1 MRKLAVLAI
10 KEALV
15 AFRDRGALLTMLAT
29 PLALTLVM
37 MAAFGGGGNSSP
49 LSEIPVLLLNRDT
62 GTFGQVLTDIF
73 FSSSVGNLVMPTLI
87 ENEAEAAARA
97 RVDADEV
104 AALVIIPEDFSARIF
119 PFGARAQA
127 LTGVDVTTLAPNAT
141 LTPEQQMGFAQ
152 AFMESQMLG
161 EETGEPSR
169 ADPVIVQIYASPD
182 WRISTLIVKAIVSQ
196 GLERL
201 NIQIAGTTNI
211 VARLAAGMLQAG
223 QTDVD
228 VAAAMGAMSA
238 GNTGQ
243 GTAGD
248 ANVNL
253 PIKLVTT
260 STTGR
265 GFSWLGYYASSMAVL
280 FLMFAVT
287 SGGRT
292 LLAERQRGTLP
303 RLLISPTPALT
314 ILLGKMGGIVLT
326 GVLQMLIL
334 WGATTLIGAYWGHP
348 GGVLLTIVLLVI
360 CASSVGALI
369 SAWARTPGQASAIG
383 SAVTLIGGAL
393 SGSFFVRWNLPQ
405 WVQNLSL
412 VTPNAWGI
420 EILSR
425 LQAGRA
431 LTAILPWLGGMVLL
445 TVLYYTLALVGFRR
459 QFK

>member
-1 MRKLAVLAI
+1 MRKLAVLAF
-10 KEALV
+10 KEVMV
-15 AFRDRGALLTMLAT
+15 AFRDVGALVTMLAT

-37 MAAFGGGGNSSP
+37 MAAFGSGDSTPISD
-49 LSEIPVLLLNRDT
+49 IPVLLLNKDT
-62 GTFGQVLTDIF
+62 GVFGQTLTDVF
-73 FSSSVGNLVMPTLI
+73 FSVSVGDLVTPTLV
-87 ENEAEAAARA
+87 EDEATTVAAARA

-104 AALVIIPEDFSARIF
+104 AALVIIPEDFSARVF
-119 PFGARAQA
+119 PFGTRAQE
-127 LTGVDVTTLAPNAT
+127 LTGMDVTKLAPDAT
-141 LTPEQQMGFAQ
+141 LTPEQQAGLAQ
-152 AFMESQMLG
+152 AFVESQA
-161 EETGEPSR
+161 PV
-169 ADPVIVQIYASPD
+169 DPVIVEIYASPD
-182 WRISTLIVKAIVSQ
+182 RRISTLIVKAIVSQ
-196 GLERL
+196 SLERL

-211 VARLAAGMLQAG
+211 VTRLMAGMIQAG
-223 QTDVD
+223 QTDMD
-228 VAAAMGAMSA
+228 VAAAMGAT
-238 GNTGQ
+238 NPE
-243 GTAGD
+243 TAGQEASAAD
-248 ANVNL
+248 L
-253 PIKLVTT
+253 PIKLNIT
-260 STTGR
+260 SATGR

-303 RLLISPTPALT
+303 RLLITPTTPLT
-314 ILLGKMGGIVLT
+314 VLLGKMGGIVLT

-348 GGVLLTIVLLVI
+348 GGVLLTIVLLVT

-383 SAVTLIGGAL
+383 SAITLIGGAL

-405 WVQNLSL
+405 WVQYVSL

-425 LQAGRA
+425 LQAGRDPVV
-431 LTAILPWLGGMVLL
+431 ILPWLGGMLLL
-445 TVLYYTLALVGFRR
+445 TIVYYGLALLGFRR

>member
-1 MRKLAVLAI
+1 MRKLVVLAF
-10 KEALV
+10 KEVLV
-15 AFRDRGALLTMLAT
+15 AFRDVGALLTMLAT

-37 MAAFGGGGNSSP
+37 MAAFGSGSNSSP
-49 LSEIPVLLLNRDT
+49 ISDIPVLLLNQDA
-62 GTFGQVLTDIF
+62 GTFGQALTDIF
-73 FSSSVGNLVMPTLI
+73 FSPSVGDLVTPTLV
-87 ENEAEAAARA
+87 EDEAAARA
-97 RVDADEV
+97 RVNADEV
-104 AALVIIPEDFSARIF
+104 AALVIIPEDFSARVF
-119 PFGARAQA
+119 PFGVRAQA
-127 LTGVDVTTLAPNAT
+127 LTGVDVTTLAPDAA
-141 LTPEQQMGFAQ
+141 LTPEQQAGFAQ
-152 AFMESQMLG
+152 AFMESQSPS
-161 EETGEPSR
+161 EP
-169 ADPVIVQIYASPD
+169 VVVEIYASPD
-182 WRISTLIVKAIVSQ
+182 WRISALIVKAIVSQ

-201 NIQIAGTTNI
+201 NIQIAGTITI
-211 VARLAAGMLQAG
+211 VTRLMAGMLQAG
-223 QTDVD
+223 QSDMD
-228 VAAAMGAMSA
+228 VAAAMRAMQPGAA
-238 GNTGQ
+238 GQ
-243 GTAGD
+243 EAAGGAD
-248 ANVNL
+248 VEL
-253 PIKLVTT
+253 PIKLTTT
-260 STTGR
+260 SATGR
-265 GFSWLGYYASSMAVL
+265 GFSWLGYYATSMAVL

-287 SGGRT
+287 AGGRT

-334 WGATTLIGAYWGHP
+334 WGTTALIGAYWGHP

-405 WVQNLSL
+405 WVQVLSL

-431 LTAILPWLGGMVLL
+431 PSAILPWLGGMILL
-445 TVLYYTLALVGFRR
+445 TIIYYGAALVGFRR

>member
-15 AFRDRGALLTMLAT
+15 AFRDRGALAMMLAT

-37 MAAFGGGGNSSP
+37 MAAFGGGGSSP
-49 LSEIPVLLLNRDT
+49 ISDIPVLLLNRDT

-73 FSSSVGNLVMPTLI
+73 FSSSVGNLVTPALV
-87 ENEAEAAARA
+87 EDEAEAAARA

-104 AALVIIPEDFSARIF
+104 AALVIIPQDFSARIF

-127 LTGVDVTTLAPNAT
+127 LTGVDIATLAPDAT

-152 AFMESQMLG
+152 AFVESQMPG
-161 EETGEPSR
+161 EEAGESLQV
-169 ADPVIVQIYASPD
+169 DPVIVEIYASPD
-182 WRISTLIVKAIVSQ
+182 RRISALVVKAIVSQ

-201 NIQIAGTTNI
+201 NIQVVGTTNI

-223 QTDVD
+223 QPGVE

-238 GNTGQ
+238 GSVGQ
-243 GTAGD
+243 ETAGGAGVD
-248 ANVNL
+248 L

-303 RLLISPTPALT
+303 RLLISPTSALT
-314 ILLGKMGGIVLT
+314 ILVGKMGGIVLT

-369 SAWARTPGQASAIG
+369 SAWAKTPGQAGAIG

-405 WVQNLSL
+405 WVQYLSL

-420 EILSR
+420 EILAR

-431 LTAILPWLGGMVLL
+431 PAAILPWLGGMILL
-445 TVLYYTLALVGFRR
+445 TIFYYGVALVGFRR

>member
-1 MRKLAVLAI
+1 MRKLTVLAF

-15 AFRDRGALLTMLAT
+15 AFRDRGALAMMLVT
-29 PLALTLVM
+29 PLALTLIM
-37 MAAFGGGGNSSP
+37 MAAFGSGSNSTPISD
-49 LSEIPVLLLNRDT
+49 IPVLLLNRDT

-73 FSSSVGNLVMPTLI
+73 FSSSVGNLVAPTLI
-87 ENEAEAAARA
+87 EDESEAAARA

-104 AALVIIPEDFSARIF
+104 AALVIIPQDFSARIF

-127 LTGVDVTTLAPNAT
+127 LTGVDVMALSSDAA
-141 LTPEQQMGFAQ
+141 LTPEQQAGLAQ
-152 AFMESQMLG
+152 AFMESQTRS
-161 EETGEPSR
+161 EEARTDS
-169 ADPVIVQIYASPD
+169 VIVEIYASPD
-182 WRISTLIVKAIVSQ
+182 RRIGALIVKAIVSQ

-211 VARLAAGMLQAG
+211 VARLAVGMLQAG
-223 QTDVD
+223 QTNVD

-238 GNTGQ
+238 GSVGQ
-243 GTAGD
+243 ETAGGAGVD
-248 ANVNL
+248 L

-303 RLLISPTPALT
+303 RLLISPTSALT

-348 GGVLLTIVLLVI
+348 GGVLLTIVLLVT

-383 SAVTLIGGAL
+383 SAITLIGGAL

-405 WVQNLSL
+405 WVQYLSL

-431 LTAILPWLGGMVLL
+431 ATTILPWLGGMVLL
-445 TVLYYTLALVGFRR
+445 TIFYYALALVGFRR

>member
-1 MRKLAVLAI
+1 
-10 KEALV
+10 LV
-15 AFRDRGALLTMLAT
+15 AFRDRGALVTMLAT

-37 MAAFGGGGNSSP
+37 MAAFGNGGSSP
-49 LSEIPVLLLNRDT
+49 ISDIPVLLLNRDT

-73 FSSSVGNLVMPTLI
+73 FSSAVGNLVTPALV
-87 ENEAEAAARA
+87 EDEAASEVTARA

-119 PFGARAQA
+119 PFAVRAQA
-127 LTGVDVTTLAPNAT
+127 LTGVDVTSLPSDVP

-152 AFMESQMLG
+152 AFMESQTRSEEAG
-161 EETGEPSR
+161 ESSQT
-169 ADPVIVQIYASPD
+169 DPVIVEIYASPD
-182 WRISTLIVKAIVSQ
+182 RRISALIVKAIVSQ

-201 NIQIAGTTNI
+201 NIQIAGTTTI

-238 GNTGQ
+238 GNAGQ
-243 GTAGD
+243 GTAGGAD
-248 ANVNL
+248 ADL
-253 PIKLVTT
+253 PIRLVTT
-260 STTGR
+260 SATGR

-303 RLLISPTPALT
+303 RLLITPTTSLT

-369 SAWARTPGQASAIG
+369 SAWATTPGQAGAIG

-405 WVQNLSL
+405 WVQSLSL

-420 EILSR
+420 EILAR

-431 LTAILPWLGGMVLL
+431 PAAILPWLGGMMLL
-445 TVLYYTLALVGFRR
+445 TIFYYALALVGFRR

>member
-1 MRKLAVLAI
+1 MRKLAVLAF
-10 KEALV
+10 KEVLV
-15 AFRDRGALLTMLAT
+15 AFRDVGALVTMLAT

-37 MAAFGGGGNSSP
+37 MAAFGGGGDSTPISD
-49 LSEIPVLLLNRDT
+49 IPVLLLNRDT
-62 GTFGQVLTDIF
+62 GTFGQVLTDVF
-73 FSSSVGNLVMPTLI
+73 FSSSVGSLVTPTLV
-87 ENEAEAAARA
+87 EDEAEAAARA

-104 AALVIIPEDFSARIF
+104 AALVIIPEDFSARVF
-119 PFGARAQA
+119 PFGPRAQE
-127 LTGVDVTTLAPNAT
+127 LTGVDVMTLAPDAA
-141 LTPEQQMGFAQ
+141 LTPEQQSGLAQ
-152 AFMESQMLG
+152 AFLQTQVQHEDARTDLL
-161 EETGEPSR
+161 
-169 ADPVIVQIYASPD
+169 IVEIYASPD
-182 WRISTLIVKAIVSQ
+182 RRISALIVKAIVSQ

-223 QTDVD
+223 QTDLD

-238 GNTGQ
+238 GSAGQ
-243 GTAGD
+243 ETAGGTSVD
-248 ANVNL
+248 L

-260 STTGR
+260 SATGR

-303 RLLISPTPALT
+303 RLLISPTSALT

-369 SAWARTPGQASAIG
+369 SAWASTSGQASAIG

-405 WVQNLSL
+405 WVQYLSL

-425 LQAGRA
+425 LQAGRTS
-431 LTAILPWLGGMVLL
+431 TAILPWLGGMILL
-445 TVLYYTLALVGFRR
+445 TIIYYALALVGFRR

>member
-1 MRKLAVLAI
+1 MRKLAVLAF
-10 KEALV
+10 KEVLV
-15 AFRDRGALLTMLAT
+15 AFRDVGALVTMLAT

-37 MAAFGGGGNSSP
+37 MAAFGGGSNSSP
-49 LSEIPVLLLNRDT
+49 LSDVPVLLLNRDA
-62 GTFGQVLTDIF
+62 GTFGQALTDIF
-73 FSSSVGNLVMPTLI
+73 FSASVGDLVTPTLV
-87 ENEAEAAARA
+87 EDEAAARA
-97 RVDADEV
+97 RVNADEV
-104 AALVIIPEDFSARIF
+104 AALVIIPEDFSARVF
-119 PFGARAQA
+119 PFGARAQE
-127 LTGVDVTTLAPNAT
+127 LTGVDVTTLASDAT
-141 LTPEQQMGFAQ
+141 FTPEQRAGFAQ
-152 AFMESQMLG
+152 AFMESQSPS
-161 EETGEPSR
+161 EP
-169 ADPVIVQIYASPD
+169 VVVEIYASPD
-182 WRISTLIVKAIVSQ
+182 WRISALIVKAIVSQ

-211 VARLAAGMLQAG
+211 VTRLAAGMLQAG
-223 QTDVD
+223 QSDVD
-228 VAAAMGAMSA
+228 VAAAMGALQTGSA
-238 GNTGQ
+238 GQEASSG
-243 GTAGD
+243 AAD
-248 ANVNL
+248 L
-253 PIKLVTT
+253 PIKLTIT

-348 GGVLLTIVLLVI
+348 AGVLLTIVLLVI

-405 WVQNLSL
+405 WVQVLSL

-431 LTAILPWLGGMVLL
+431 PSAILPWLGGMILL
-445 TVLYYTLALVGFRR
+445 TIIYYTLALVGFRG

>member
-1 MRKLAVLAI
+1 MRKLVVLAF
-10 KEALV
+10 KEVLVTFRDVGALV
-15 AFRDRGALLTMLAT
+15 TMLVT

-37 MAAFGGGGNSSP
+37 MAAFGGGSNSSP
-49 LSEIPVLLLNRDT
+49 LSDIPVLLLNRDT
-62 GTFGQVLTDIF
+62 GRFGQVLTDIF
-73 FSSSVGNLVMPTLI
+73 FSPSVGDLVTPTLV
-87 ENEAEAAARA
+87 EDEAEAAARA
-97 RVDADEV
+97 RVEANEV
-104 AALVIIPEDFSARIF
+104 AALVIIPADFSARVF
-119 PFGARAQA
+119 PFGARAQE
-127 LTGVDVTTLAPNAT
+127 LVGVNVTALAPDT
-141 LTPEQQMGFAQ
+141 PLTPEQQAGLAQ
-152 AFMESQMLG
+152 AFMDSQTRS
-161 EETGEPSR
+161 EEAR
-169 ADPVIVQIYASPD
+169 IDPVIVEIYASPD
-182 WRISTLIVKAIVSQ
+182 RRISALIVKAIVSQ

-211 VARLAAGMLQAG
+211 VARLAAGMFQAG

-228 VAAAMGAMSA
+228 VAAALGAMSA
-238 GNTGQ
+238 GSAGQ
-243 GTAGD
+243 MPSDSATT
-248 ANVNL
+248 NL
-253 PIKLVTT
+253 PIRLVIT

-303 RLLISPTPALT
+303 RLLISPTSALT

-348 GGVLLTIVLLVI
+348 GGVLLTIVLLVV

-383 SAVTLIGGAL
+383 SAITLIGGAL

-405 WVQNLSL
+405 WVQQLSL

-431 LTAILPWLGGMVLL
+431 ATAILPWLGGMILL
-445 TVLYYTLALVGFRR
+445 TVI
-459 QFK
+459 

>member
-1 MRKLAVLAI
+1 MRKLLVLAF

-15 AFRDRGALLTMLAT
+15 AFRDVGALVTMLVT

-37 MAAFGGGGNSSP
+37 MAAFGGGGNSTPISD
-49 LSEIPVLLLNRDT
+49 IPVLLLNRDT

-73 FSSSVGNLVMPTLI
+73 FSSSVGNLVTPTLV
-87 ENEAEAAARA
+87 EDEAAARA

-104 AALVIIPEDFSARIF
+104 AALVIIPEDFSARVF
-119 PFGARAQA
+119 PFGARAQELA
-127 LTGVDVTTLAPNAT
+127 GVDVMTLAPDAAF
-141 LTPEQQMGFAQ
+141 TPEQQAGLAQ
-152 AFMESQMLG
+152 AFMQTQIQHENQ
-161 EETGEPSR
+161 PV
-169 ADPVIVQIYASPD
+169 DPAVVEIYASPNR
-182 WRISTLIVKAIVSQ
+182 RISALIVKAIVSQ

-211 VARLAAGMLQAG
+211 ISRLAVGMFQAG
-223 QTDVD
+223 QTDGD
-228 VAAAMGAMSA
+228 VEAALGTMPTGGAGQASPDGA
-238 GNTGQ
+238 NTS
-243 GTAGD
+243 
-248 ANVNL
+248 L

-303 RLLISPTPALT
+303 RLLISPTSALT
-314 ILLGKMGGIVLT
+314 VLLGKMGGIVLT

-369 SAWARTPGQASAIG
+369 SAWAKTPGQASAIG
-383 SAVTLIGGAL
+383 SAITLIGGAL

-405 WVQNLSL
+405 WVQQLSL

-425 LQAGRA
+425 LQAGRVA
-431 LTAILPWLGGMVLL
+431 TAILPWLGGMILL
-445 TVLYYTLALVGFRR
+445 TIIYYALALVGFRR

>member
-1 MRKLAVLAI
+1 MRKLVVLAF
-10 KEALV
+10 KEVLVTFRDVGALV
-15 AFRDRGALLTMLAT
+15 TMLVT

-37 MAAFGGGGNSSP
+37 MAAFGGGSNSSP
-49 LSEIPVLLLNRDT
+49 LSDIPVLLLNRDT
-62 GTFGQVLTDIF
+62 GRFGQVLTDIF
-73 FSSSVGNLVMPTLI
+73 FSPSVGDLVTPTLV
-87 ENEAEAAARA
+87 EDEAEAAARA
-97 RVDADEV
+97 RVEANEV
-104 AALVIIPEDFSARIF
+104 AALVIIPADFSARVF
-119 PFGARAQA
+119 PFGARAQE
-127 LTGVDVTTLAPNAT
+127 LVGVNVTALAPDT
-141 LTPEQQMGFAQ
+141 PLTPEQQAGLAQ
-152 AFMESQMLG
+152 AFMDSQTRS
-161 EETGEPSR
+161 EEAR
-169 ADPVIVQIYASPD
+169 IDPVIVEIYASPD
-182 WRISTLIVKAIVSQ
+182 RRISALIVKAIVSQ

-211 VARLAAGMLQAG
+211 VARLAAGMFQAG

-228 VAAAMGAMSA
+228 VAAALGAMSA
-238 GNTGQ
+238 GSAGQ
-243 GTAGD
+243 MPSDSATT
-248 ANVNL
+248 NL
-253 PIKLVTT
+253 PIRLVIT

-303 RLLISPTPALT
+303 RLLISPTSALT

-348 GGVLLTIVLLVI
+348 GGVLLTIVLLVV

-383 SAVTLIGGAL
+383 SAITLIGGAL

-405 WVQNLSL
+405 WVQQLSL

-431 LTAILPWLGGMVLL
+431 ATAILPWLGGMILL
-445 TVLYYTLALVGFRR
+445 TVIYYALALVGFRR

>member
-1 MRKLAVLAI
+1 MRKLVVLAF
-10 KEALV
+10 KEVLV
-15 AFRDRGALLTMLAT
+15 AFRDVGALLTMLAT

-37 MAAFGGGGNSSP
+37 MAAFGSGSNSNPISD
-49 LSEIPVLLLNRDT
+49 IPVLLLNQDA
-62 GTFGQVLTDIF
+62 GTFGQALTDIF
-73 FSSSVGNLVMPTLI
+73 FSASVGDLVTPTLV
-87 ENEAEAAARA
+87 EDEAAARA
-97 RVDADEV
+97 RVNADEV
-104 AALVIIPEDFSARIF
+104 AALVVIPEDFSARVF
-119 PFGARAQA
+119 PFGVRAQT
-127 LTGVDVTTLAPNAT
+127 LTGVDVTTLAPDAT
-141 LTPEQQMGFAQ
+141 LTPEQQAGFAQ
-152 AFMESQMLG
+152 AFMESQSPS
-161 EETGEPSR
+161 EP
-169 ADPVIVQIYASPD
+169 VVVEIYASPD
-182 WRISTLIVKAIVSQ
+182 WRISALIVKAIVSQ

-201 NIQIAGTTNI
+201 NIQIAGTTTI
-211 VARLAAGMLQAG
+211 VTRLMAGMLQAG
-223 QTDVD
+223 QSDAD
-228 VAAAMGAMSA
+228 VAAAMRAMQPGAA
-238 GNTGQ
+238 GQ
-243 GTAGD
+243 EAAGGAD
-248 ANVNL
+248 VEL
-253 PIKLVTT
+253 PIKLITT
-260 STTGR
+260 SATGR
-265 GFSWLGYYASSMAVL
+265 GFSWLGYYATSMAVL

-287 SGGRT
+287 AGGRT
-292 LLAERQRGTLP
+292 LLAERQRGRLP

-334 WGATTLIGAYWGHP
+334 WGTTALIGAYWGHP

-405 WVQNLSL
+405 WVQVFSL

-431 LTAILPWLGGMVLL
+431 PSAILPWLGGMILL
-445 TVLYYTLALVGFRR
+445 TILYYGVALVGFRR

>member
-1 MRKLAVLAI
+1 MRKLLTLSLKEVL
-10 KEALV
+10 L
-15 AFRDRGALLTMLAT
+15 AFRDVGALVTMLAT

-37 MAAFGGGGNSSP
+37 MAAFGSGSNSTPISD
-49 LSEIPVLLLNRDT
+49 IPVLLLNRDE
-62 GTFGQVLTDIF
+62 GTFGQALTDIF
-73 FSSSVGNLVMPTLI
+73 SAPSVGDLVTATLV
-87 ENEAEAAARA
+87 EDEAAARA
-97 RVDADEV
+97 RVEADEV
-104 AALVIIPEDFSARIF
+104 AALVIIPADFSARVF
-119 PFGARAQA
+119 PFGARAQE
-127 LTGVDVTTLAPNAT
+127 LIGLDVTTLNPDAV
-141 LTPEQQMGFAQ
+141 LTPQQQAGFAQ
-152 AFMESQMLG
+152 AFLESQSP
-161 EETGEPSR
+161 TEP
-169 ADPVIVQIYASPD
+169 VVVEIYASPN
-182 WRISTLIVKAIVSQ
+182 WRISALVVKAIVSQ

-201 NIQIAGTTNI
+201 NIQIAGMTNI
-211 VARLAAGMLQAG
+211 VTRLAAGMLPAG
-223 QTDVD
+223 QSDVD
-228 VAAAMGAMSA
+228 VAAAMGTLRTGS
-238 GNTGQ
+238 TGQ
-243 GTAGD
+243 EAAGGAD
-248 ANVNL
+248 ADL
-253 PIKLVTT
+253 PIELVTT
-260 STTGR
+260 SATGR

-348 GGVLLTIVLLVI
+348 AGVLLTIVLLVI
-360 CASSVGALI
+360 CASGVGALI
-369 SAWARTPGQASAIG
+369 SAWARTPGQAGAIG

-405 WVQNLSL
+405 WVQYLSL

-431 LTAILPWLGGMVLL
+431 PSAILPWLGGMILL
-445 TVLYYTLALVGFRR
+445 TIIYYGLALLGFRR

>member
-1 MRKLAVLAI
+1 MRKLLVLSF
-10 KEALV
+10 KEVLL
-15 AFRDRGALLTMLAT
+15 AFRDVGALVTMLAT

-37 MAAFGGGGNSSP
+37 MAAFGSGSNSAP
-49 LSEIPVLLLNRDT
+49 LSDIPVLLLNRDA
-62 GTFGQVLTDIF
+62 GVFGQTLTGIF
-73 FSSSVGNLVMPTLI
+73 FSPSVGDLVTATLV
-87 ENEAEAAARA
+87 EDEAAARA
-97 RVDADEV
+97 RVEADDV
-104 AALVIIPEDFSARIF
+104 AALVIIPADFSARLLQMSME
-119 PFGARAQA
+119 GQ
-127 LTGVDVTTLAPNAT
+127 
-141 LTPEQQMGFAQ
+141 TP
-152 AFMESQMLG
+152 
-161 EETGEPSR
+161 
-169 ADPVIVQIYASPD
+169 ADPVVVEIYASPD
-182 WRISTLIVKAIVSQ
+182 RRISALVVKAIVSQ
-196 GLERL
+196 GLERM

-211 VARLAAGMLQAG
+211 IGELAAGMLRAARR
-223 QTDVD
+223 DAD
-228 VAAAMGAMSA
+228 VAAAVEAIQIESV
-238 GNTGQ
+238 GQ
-243 GTAGD
+243 GASS
-248 ANVNL
+248 AAL
-253 PIKLVTT
+253 PIKLTIT

-334 WGATTLIGAYWGHP
+334 WGATTLVGAYWGHP
-348 GGVLLTIVLLVI
+348 GGVLVTIVLLVM

-369 SAWARTPGQASAIG
+369 SAWAATPGQAGAIG
-383 SAVTLIGGAL
+383 TAITLIGGAL
-393 SGSFFVRWNLPQ
+393 SGSFFVRWNLPL
-405 WVQNLSL
+405 WVQYLSL

-431 LTAILPWLGGMVLL
+431 SPAILPWLGGMLLL
-445 TVLYYTLALVGFRR
+445 TIIYYALALVGFRR

>member
-1 MRKLAVLAI
+1 MRKLVVLAF
-10 KEALV
+10 KEVLV
-15 AFRDRGALLTMLAT
+15 AFRDVGALVTMLAT

-37 MAAFGGGGNSSP
+37 MAAFGSGDSTPISD
-49 LSEIPVLLLNRDT
+49 IPVLLLNKDA
-62 GTFGQVLTDIF
+62 GVFGKTLTDVF
-73 FSSSVGNLVMPTLI
+73 FSSSVGDLVTATLVTD
-87 ENEAEAAARA
+87 EAAARA

-104 AALVIIPEDFSARIF
+104 AALVIIPEDFSARVF
-119 PFGARAQA
+119 PFGARAQE
-127 LTGVDVTTLAPNAT
+127 LTGVDVTTLAPDAT
-141 LTPEQQMGFAQ
+141 LTPEQQAGLAQ
-152 AFMESQMLG
+152 AYIESQAQR
-161 EETGEPSR
+161 ESSR
-169 ADPVIVQIYASPD
+169 DQPVHVEIYASPD
-182 WRISTLIVKAIVSQ
+182 RRISALVVKAIVSQ
-196 GLERL
+196 SLERL

-211 VARLAAGMLQAG
+211 ITRLAAGMAQAG
-223 QTDVD
+223 QSNADM
-228 VAAAMGAMSA
+228 AAALGAMQTESA
-238 GNTGQ
+238 GQ
-243 GTAGD
+243 EAGAAD
-248 ANVNL
+248 L
-253 PIKLVTT
+253 PIKLHIT

-280 FLMFAVT
+280 FLMFAAT

-303 RLLISPTPALT
+303 RLLISPTSALT

-334 WGATTLIGAYWGHP
+334 WGATTLVGAYWGNP
-348 GGVLLTIVLLVI
+348 GGVLLTIVLLVM

-369 SAWARTPGQASAIG
+369 SAWATTPGQAGAIG

-405 WVQNLSL
+405 WVQYLSL

-425 LQAGRA
+425 LQAGRG
-431 LTAILPWLGGMVLL
+431 LSAILPWLGGTLLL
-445 TVLYYTLALVGFRR
+445 TVVYYGVALVGFRR

>member
-1 MRKLAVLAI
+1 MRKLVVLAL
-10 KEALV
+10 KEVTV
-15 AFRDRGALLTMLAT
+15 AFRDVGALMTMLVT

-37 MAAFGGGGNSSP
+37 MAAFGSGDSTP
-49 LSEIPVLLLNRDT
+49 LSGIPVLLLNQDT
-62 GTFGQVLTDIF
+62 GIFGQTLTDVF
-73 FSSSVGNLVMPTLI
+73 FSSSLGDLVTPTLV
-87 ENEAEAAARA
+87 EDDAASAAAARA

-104 AALVIIPEDFSARIF
+104 AALVIIPEDFSARVF
-119 PFGARAQA
+119 PFGTLAQEI
-127 LTGVDVTTLAPNAT
+127 TGVDVTTLAPDAT
-141 LTPEQQMGFAQ
+141 LTPEQQAGLAH
-152 AFMESQMLG
+152 AFMKSQMQR
-161 EETGEPSR
+161 ES
-169 ADPVIVQIYASPD
+169 ADPVHIEIYASPD
-182 WRISTLIVKAIVSQ
+182 RRISALVVKAIVSQ
-196 GLERL
+196 SLERL

-211 VARLAAGMLQAG
+211 IARLLAGMFQAG
-223 QTDVD
+223 QSDMD
-228 VAAAMGAMSA
+228 VAAAMGAMQTEVA
-238 GNTGQ
+238 GQEVVG
-243 GTAGD
+243 GAGAD
-248 ANVNL
+248 L
-253 PIKLVTT
+253 PIKLHIT

-265 GFSWLGYYASSMAVL
+265 GFSWLGYYASSIAVL

-303 RLLISPTPALT
+303 RLLISPTSALT

-348 GGVLLTIVLLVI
+348 GGVLLTIVLLVT

-369 SAWARTPGQASAIG
+369 SAWARTPGQVGAIG
-383 SAVTLIGGAL
+383 AAITLIGGAF

-405 WVQNLSL
+405 WVQYVSL

-425 LQAGRA
+425 LQAGRDPVV
-431 LTAILPWLGGMVLL
+431 ILPWLGGMLLL
-445 TVLYYTLALVGFRR
+445 TVIYYGVALLGFRR

>member
-1 MRKLAVLAI
+1 MRKLAVLAF
-10 KEALV
+10 KEVLV
-15 AFRDRGALLTMLAT
+15 AFRDVGALAMMLAT

-37 MAAFGGGGNSSP
+37 MAAFGSGSDSTP
-49 LSEIPVLLLNRDT
+49 ISDIPVLLLNRDT

-73 FSSSVGNLVMPTLI
+73 FSSSLDNLVMPTLI
-87 ENEAEAAARA
+87 DEASEAAARA
-97 RVDADEV
+97 RVEADEV
-104 AALVIIPEDFSARIF
+104 AALVIIPQDFSARVF
-119 PFGARAQA
+119 PFGARAQE
-127 LTGVDVTTLAPNAT
+127 LTGVDVTTLAPNAS
-141 LTPEQQMGFAQ
+141 LTPEQQAGVAQ
-152 AFMESQMLG
+152 AFMESYMQR
-161 EETGEPSR
+161 ESPREPSPD
-169 ADPVIVQIYASPD
+169 DPVVVEIYASPN
-182 WRISTLIVKAIVSQ
+182 WRISVLVVKAIVSQ
-196 GLERL
+196 GLEQL

-211 VARLAAGMLQAG
+211 MARLAAGMLQAG
-223 QTDVD
+223 QTDV
-228 VAAAMGAMSA
+228 AAALSAMSA
-238 GNTGQ
+238 GAAGQ
-243 GTAGD
+243 ETAGAAD
-248 ANVNL
+248 VTL

-303 RLLISPTPALT
+303 RLLISPTSALT

-369 SAWARTPGQASAIG
+369 SAWAKTAGQASAIG
-383 SAVTLIGGAL
+383 SAITLIGGAL

-405 WVQNLSL
+405 WVQHLSL

-420 EILSR
+420 EILAR

-431 LTAILPWLGGMVLL
+431 AATILPWLGGVVLL
-445 TVLYYTLALVGFRR
+445 TIFYYALALVGFRR